1 MTTYED
7 GYPLFEPDI
16 WQEID
21 CPIAQS
27 DIDLD
32 ESQICAAGDRC
43 YCSLC
48 GGHHIAGED
57 GPNQT
62 VLRLDPCGPMIFR
75 GLPKDAEEKAAW
87 IAEVV
92 QARRAMELRRI
103 QLQNFA
109 IGDI

>member
-1 MTTYED
+1 MTTYDD
-7 GYPLFEPDI
+7 GYPPFEPDI

-21 CPIAQS
+21 CLIAQS

-32 ESQICAAGDRC
+32 ESQICAVGERC

-48 GGHHIAGED
+48 GGYHTAGLD
-57 GPNQT
+57 GPDET
-62 VLRLDPCGPMIFR
+62 VLCLVPDGPMIFR

-92 QARRAMELRRI
+92 AARLQYKQNRAI
-103 QLQNFA
+103 
-109 IGDI
+109 